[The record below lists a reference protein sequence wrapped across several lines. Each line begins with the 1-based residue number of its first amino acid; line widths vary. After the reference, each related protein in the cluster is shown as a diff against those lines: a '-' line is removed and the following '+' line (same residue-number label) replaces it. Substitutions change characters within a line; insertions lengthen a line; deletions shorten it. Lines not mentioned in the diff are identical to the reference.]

1 MNGTDSST
9 DSAQLA
15 ARQGHEDLPPL
26 TRASLNALC
35 DTGGMSPA
43 AWLRAM
49 DFCGFRPDGKAWL
62 AYWRQLCLLGG
73 ALFFVAGV
81 VCFIAW
87 NWGGMT
93 PLARMAL
100 TGAVVGGSGLAS
112 VLLGP
117 DTRLG
122 RVLLLVCGLAIGPML
137 AVFGQTYQTGAEL
150 WELFRVWTALLV
162 LLALAGRQTG
172 LWFAAWFAA
181 NMFGA
186 LWLGRGLASP

>member
-1 MNGTDSST
+1 MTETESSHLT
-9 DSAQLA
+9 ATPQSPQNPAVSGA
-15 ARQGHEDLPPL
+15 AHLPLL

-35 DTGGMSPA
+35 DAGGISPA

-49 DFCGFRPDGKAWL
+49 EYCGFRPDGAAWL
-62 AYWRQLCLLGG
+62 AFWRQLCLLGG

-87 NWGGMT
+87 NWGAMP

-100 TGAVVGGSGLAS
+100 TGALVAGSGAGA

-122 RVLLLVCGLAIGPML
+122 RVLLLVCGLGMGPML
-137 AVFGQTYQTGAEL
+137 AVFGQTYQTGEKI
-150 WELFRVWTALLV
+150 
-162 LLALAGRQTG
+162 
-172 LWFAAWFAA
+172 
-181 NMFGA
+181 
-186 LWLGRGLASP
+186 

>member
-1 MNGTDSST
+1 MTETENSHLATTPQSP
-9 DSAQLA
+9 QILA
-15 ARQGHEDLPPL
+15 ASGRAHLPTL
-26 TRASLNALC
+26 TRSSLSALC
-35 DTGGMSPA
+35 DAGGVSPA

-49 DFCGFRPDGKAWL
+49 EFCGFRPDGTAWL

-87 NWGGMT
+87 NWGEMT

-100 TGAVVGGSGLAS
+100 TGAVVAGSGIAS

-122 RVLLLVCGLAIGPML
+122 RVLLLVCGLGIGPML

-150 WELFRVWTALLV
+150 WELFRVWTILLV

-172 LWFAAWFAA
+172 LWF
-181 NMFGA
+181 GA
-186 LWLGRGLASP
+186 

>member
-1 MNGTDSST
+1 MTETESSH
-9 DSAQLA
+9 LA
-15 ARQGHEDLPPL
+15 TTPQSPQTPAASGRAHLPLL

-35 DTGGMSPA
+35 DAGGISPA

-49 DFCGFRPDGKAWL
+49 EFCGFRPNGKAWL

-87 NWGGMT
+87 NWGAMT

-100 TGAVVGGSGLAS
+100 TGAVVAGSGLAS

-122 RVLLLVCGLAIGPML
+122 RVLRAQNTTSMRQNSTDANIELKIPMVRVTAKPFTGP
-137 AVFGQTYQTGAEL
+137 APSV
-150 WELFRVWTALLV
+150 
-162 LLALAGRQTG
+162 
-172 LWFAAWFAA
+172 
-181 NMFGA
+181 
-186 LWLGRGLASP
+186 